1 MKRARYYEHT
11 YGSPQA
17 SPVYD
22 TQLNT
27 NNHRI
32 HQKQFAVFAPFFPPN
47 FANLSSPDRLAFA
60 YCCELLL
67 FFAARCVPLMPRV
80 DTRYFKSEL
89 CRRGMQINAFIML
102 DILLSAEIYIYLVNK
117 RICLQTL
124 PRNAF
129 WRCYVAFTGPY
140 LY

>member
-1 MKRARYYEHT
+1 MSTHTAAHRQARYTIRNSIPTIIEST
-11 YGSPQA
+11 KNNSPSSLPFSRQILL
-17 SPVYD
+17 
-22 TQLNT
+22 TF
-27 NNHRI
+27 R
-32 HQKQFAVFAPFFPPN
+32 APTVW
-47 FANLSSPDRLAFA
+47 
-60 YCCELLL
+60 LLL
-67 FFAARCVPLMPRV
+67 TVASFFFFAARCVPLMPRV